1 MDHPTEERSRP
12 SSGQRIGR
20 AAALLVALVSLP
32 ALVACGGESSGDGEG
47 STDAATGMSAGT
59 TQAGGA
65 MQQYQQLS
73 QQLSSIRQQALQDS
87 ALQAEQAALMERIR
101 SAMEEDPQTEALLAR
116 FDSASQAFQQAQ
128 SSGDTAAMQQLMPRL
143 QQMQM
148 QLQQAQ
154 GQVAQ
159 DSAIA
164 VRIDS
169 FTAHLEAKM
178 EEINPRAPQMMDRV
192 DSLAQQVRQ
201 EMSAAAESAAGA
213 GTADTGSR
221 QD

>member
-1 MDHPTEERSRP
+1 MDHPTEDRSPP
-12 SSGQRIGR
+12 SSAQWIVR
-20 AAALLVALVSLP
+20 AGALLVALVGLP
-32 ALVACGGESSGDGEG
+32 ALVACGGESSADGDG
-47 STDAATGMSAGT
+47 STDGAPGMSAGT

-73 QQLSSIRQQALQDS
+73 QQLNGIRQQALQDS
-87 ALQAEQAALMERIR
+87 SLQAEQAALMERIR
-101 SAMEEDPQTEALLAR
+101 SAMEEDPQTEALLTR

-164 VRIDS
+164 VRIDT
-169 FTAHLEAKM
+169 FTAHLEAEM
-178 EEINPRAPQMMDRV
+178 AEINPQAPQMMDRV

-201 EMSAAAESAAGA
+201 QMSSAAESAAGA
-213 GTADTGSR
+213 GAPDTGSG